1 MSITDELREWYKD
14 RLFMGNGWAEI
25 DAIADRIDEQYRK
38 ALEKVAA
45 MVDEHDDGWSGCR
58 SCKAHKR
65 GGVVE
70 CQVHGN
76 MLRLDALE
84 RRIEALEKRCGKIA
98 MFSYGEND
106 KRIKDHERRVS
117 AIERKLNHR
126 GER

>member
-25 DAIADRIDEQYRK
+25 DAIADRIDEQHRK

-45 MVDEHDDGWSGCR
+45 MVDEHDAGWPGCR

-84 RRIEALEKRCGKIA
+84 RRIDRLDGTLDGMGRGAASRIEAIEG
-98 MFSYGEND
+98 
-106 KRIKDHERRVS
+106 RVS
-117 AIERKLNHR
+117 AIERKLNHK